1 MTTTMSNR
9 YWDGDTERMAPVGY
23 QVRSTVPPRPVTP
36 EPRVPATGLGD
47 RTHGEPGQGHGAG
60 YGAGVGSGYGTG
72 FDAGHGPGYDVVRP
86 DGRYGY
92 DGASAVVSP
101 AAQAEPV
108 EHRPVVDATR
118 LWSGGLATAVVAALI
133 GLVGVLVV
141 RVAFHVAL
149 YAPTGA
155 AALGSSASVTM
166 LCLVAAGAALAATGL
181 AHLLL
186 LSTPRPLAYLGWIV
200 GLTTAV
206 AVVIPFLGSTSLAVT
221 GAAAVIHLVIGLAI
235 GTLVAGS
242 AAAATRSGRLR

>member
-1 MTTTMSNR
+1 MTTTMENR
-9 YWDGDTERMAPVGY
+9 YWDGDTERMAPVGQ
-23 QVRSTVPPRPVTP
+23 QVRTAVPPRAAAP
-36 EPRVPATGLGD
+36 E
-47 RTHGEPGQGHGAG
+47 Q
-60 YGAGVGSGYGTG
+60 
-72 FDAGHGPGYDVVRP
+72 GYDRQR
-86 DGRYGY
+86 GYEAQHGFSGERRYGY
-92 DGASAVVSP
+92 DGASAAVPP
-101 AAQAEPV
+101 AAPINVEPV

-118 LWSGGLATAVVAALI
+118 LWAGGLATAVVAALI

-149 YAPTGA
+149 YAPAGS
-155 AALGSSASVTM
+155 AALGSSASVTT

-206 AVVIPFLGSTSLAVT
+206 AVVIPFLGATALAVT
-221 GAAAVIHLVIGLAI
+221 GAAEVIHLIIGLAI

-242 AAAATRSGRLR
+242 AAAATRSGRLH